1 MNTHDERMTGRVPVE
16 HGGRDLDLM
25 LSIKQS
31 SGDRLYLATR
41 RVVEVI
47 MVLLCMPIVALLL
60 PLIGV
65 ANWLIA
71 PGDLFYVQE
80 RIGQAGEPFKLIK
93 FRTMVMDAEKGT
105 GAVWAS
111 PNDKRITPVGRLL
124 RKTHLDELP
133 QLWNILKGEMSL
145 IGPRPER
152 PHFVKQLAE
161 EIPFYRIRHTVKPG
175 LTGWAQ
181 VKYTYGASVED
192 ALVKL
197 QYDLYYIKHQGP
209 YLDLLI
215 LIQTVRVVLGFK
227 GR

>member
-1 MNTHDERMTGRVPVE
+1 MNTHYERMSGRVPVE
-16 HGGRDLDLM
+16 HVGPDLDLM

-31 SGDRLYLATR
+31 TGDRLYLACR

-47 MVLLCMPIVALLL
+47 IVLLCMPILALLI

-71 PGDLFYVQE
+71 PGDLFYIQE
-80 RIGQAGEPFKLIK
+80 RIGQAGQPFELVK
-93 FRTMVMDAEKGT
+93 FRTMVMDAEKCT

-111 PNDKRITPVGRLL
+111 PNDKRITPVGQLL

-152 PHFVKQLAE
+152 PHFVTQLAE
-161 EIPFYRIRHTVKPG
+161 EIPFYRVRHAVKPG

-181 VKYTYGASVED
+181 VKYTYTASVED